1 MIISGKNN
9 SIQLSHK
16 TSVKLCMETSFMK
29 PYVYIQY
36 YIYMYF
42 YFLYIQ
48 YLIYI
53 YIHIIYIVQICICI
67 SNTICKCH
75 INTQYYNKIVI
86 SVMICYHSGTLREA
100 SFLTSGKSRSHTT
113 RSACLMTICNTFQ
126 VTLLENMN
134 KKLVTRTSRI
144 PIQELLQSIIFPEP

>member
-1 MIISGKNN
+1 MHGNIV
-9 SIQLSHK
+9 H
-16 TSVKLCMETSFMK
+16 ETICI
-29 PYVYIQY
+29 YLVL
-36 YIYMYF
+36 YIYV
-42 YFLYIQ
+42 FLFF
-48 YLIYI
+48 IYI
-53 YIHIIYIVQICICI
+53 VFDIHIHTYNIYIVQICICI
-67 SNTICKCH
+67 SNTIYKYH